1 MKRSGNINE
10 EIYEISY
17 LPSLILNNTP
27 ITRLDKEYVSR
38 SSTTSDTGQLN
49 DVFWNEAWSKR
60 KSIILTIFIFLEFDK
75 RS

>member
-1 MKRSGNINE
+1 MKRGVWKRQMKVD
-10 EIYEISY
+10 EISY

-38 SSTTSDTGQLN
+38 SSTTSNTGQLN

-60 KSIILTIFIFLEFDK
+60 KSIIFHSESRK
-75 RS
+75 N